1 MADPDVKQIYTNAL
15 PLIAVVFM
23 ASGIIV
29 KSVPLESRR
38 PVDPERVKFSHAG
51 RQDVEARLW
60 QDPFAAMRHVKG
72 RSPEDRC
79 KEAIEDRGHH
89 PGALHRSIA
98 NRARRS
104 EVSVLPVMVPSGPYF
119 EDSEA
124 RRRSRYA
131 VVSALL
137 QSGWTPAS
145 EDKLGYVWTLES
157 CQAPRDRRAPELLP
171 YEWFRSD
178 RIGEGTAGGTQAPRR
193 DLLVLWVDEEAVER
207 QPLHGIE
214 RIVERLALDGVPC
227 PAAKTAALRDSE
239 EARASPLRASGLCVE
254 REKLRPLEAKAESCG
269 WLNNPRDME
278 FEFDRRQNR
287 PRPWCETRV
296 IGPATSGTLH
306 RLAHE
311 LAQSSKSAT
320 TADWLRFYSSGA
332 TAALDKSSFQS
343 TIDDVRR
350 FPQTDRADKP
360 EKPENAD
367 ALQALFAERV
377 VRLTATD
384 DQLTESLVA
393 ELSLR
398 LVDPTPFW
406 RIRNFLQNQDPLCA
420 STVVLVSEGDTSY
433 ARNFQKRF
441 TSDRFRKC
449 SDGRTPRVVPMRY
462 LRGLDGVLPEGVGAP
477 VPAAAGQNARAP
489 DTRDTLLD
497 QIALERAEGRSQ
509 YDYLRRLAQQLT
521 ELDREEKREGRN
533 GIRAIGVLGNDAYDK
548 LLVLDALR
556 ASFPDAVFFAADLDA
571 RLIGG
576 AGVRSTRN
584 LVIASAYGL
593 TLNPGIQD
601 NAPPFRDTYQTG
613 TYLAT
618 LVALDPETKRRP
630 AEAFEHWFKE
640 PQLFEIGRTH
650 AVPLSKGAA
659 DKCETPN
666 PKSCANVH
674 AFDEWHGA
682 TPFPGAPVSLAL
694 AAMATTATALVLLLS
709 RRARLMATGIRRGAA
724 PGRVAVA
731 ALLLF
736 VLLFVV
742 GFSGYAIWGD
752 ARSGLGEPL
761 AWFEGVSTW
770 PTQILRL
777 GIFLLTIALL
787 VFGRWQLRRNI
798 DNVAEHF
805 RLATLTAQE
814 AKPLP
819 AFRSWKAKFRWL
831 WSLEMKDAGTAEGV
845 QAPAETGPWV
855 EYLDHMRFRPSA
867 MRIAITSAIFFA
879 FSVALTN
886 LDWPH
891 SPHRGE
897 FAAWFN
903 HLLLLLLLGGMTA
916 LLFAALDAT
925 SIATRLLARLGPD
938 VAIRESAEPNE
949 PDLRLRYP
957 VGERAIGL
965 WLRFRLV
972 VRVASAVNWFIYLP
986 FLTLLLIIPTQSRI
1000 FDAWDFPLPYAGLL
1014 AISIVLAALCARRL
1028 RHAAATL
1035 KGDILEAIETEAQ
1048 NCELNLP
1055 AGQAAENGDQ
1065 PRESGSSTLQVPR
1078 QVKAELLK
1086 RIAEQIRAVRDGP
1099 FLPLSQE
1106 PAVRAIL
1113 VLLGGAGGI
1122 STAEFL
1128 FLSRP

>member
-1 MADPDVKQIYTNAL
+1 
-15 PLIAVVFM
+15 
-23 ASGIIV
+23 
-29 KSVPLESRR
+29 
-38 PVDPERVKFSHAG
+38 
-51 RQDVEARLW
+51 
-60 QDPFAAMRHVKG
+60 
-72 RSPEDRC
+72 
-79 KEAIEDRGHH
+79 
-89 PGALHRSIA
+89 
-98 NRARRS
+98 
-104 EVSVLPVMVPSGPYF
+104 
-119 EDSEA
+119 
-124 RRRSRYA
+124 
-131 VVSALL
+131 
-137 QSGWTPAS
+137 
-145 EDKLGYVWTLES
+145 
-157 CQAPRDRRAPELLP
+157 
-171 YEWFRSD
+171 
-178 RIGEGTAGGTQAPRR
+178 
-193 DLLVLWVDEEAVER
+193 
-207 QPLHGIE
+207 
-214 RIVERLALDGVPC
+214 
-227 PAAKTAALRDSE
+227 
-239 EARASPLRASGLCVE
+239 
-254 REKLRPLEAKAESCG
+254 
-269 WLNNPRDME
+269 
-278 FEFDRRQNR
+278 
-287 PRPWCETRV
+287 
-296 IGPATSGTLH
+296 
-306 RLAHE
+306 
-311 LAQSSKSAT
+311 
-320 TADWLRFYSSGA
+320 
-332 TAALDKSSFQS
+332 
-343 TIDDVRR
+343 
-350 FPQTDRADKP
+350 
-360 EKPENAD
+360 
-367 ALQALFAERV
+367 
-377 VRLTATD
+377 
-384 DQLTESLVA
+384 
-393 ELSLR
+393 
-398 LVDPTPFW
+398 
-406 RIRNFLQNQDPLCA
+406 
-420 STVVLVSEGDTSY
+420 
-433 ARNFQKRF
+433 
-441 TSDRFRKC
+441 
-449 SDGRTPRVVPMRY
+449 
-462 LRGLDGVLPEGVGAP
+462 
-477 VPAAAGQNARAP
+477 
-489 DTRDTLLD
+489 
-497 QIALERAEGRSQ
+497 
-509 YDYLRRLAQQLT
+509 
-521 ELDREEKREGRN
+521 
-533 GIRAIGVLGNDAYDK
+533 
-548 LLVLDALR
+548 
-556 ASFPDAVFFAADLDA
+556 
-571 RLIGG
+571 
-576 AGVRSTRN
+576 
-584 LVIASAYGL
+584 
-593 TLNPGIQD
+593 
-601 NAPPFRDTYQTG
+601 
-613 TYLAT
+613 
-618 LVALDPETKRRP
+618 
-630 AEAFEHWFKE
+630 
-640 PQLFEIGRTH
+640 
-650 AVPLSKGAA
+650 
-659 DKCETPN
+659 
-666 PKSCANVH
+666 
-674 AFDEWHGA
+674 
-682 TPFPGAPVSLAL
+682 
-694 AAMATTATALVLLLS
+694 
-709 RRARLMATGIRRGAA
+709 MATGIRRGAS

-819 AFRSWKAKFRWL
+819 AFRSWKARFRWL

-897 FAAWFN
+897 LAAWFN

-1000 FDAWDFPLPYAGLL
+1000 FDAWDFPLPYAALL

-1065 PRESGSSTLQVPR
+1065 PREPGSSTLQVPR